1 MRNYRITIATV
12 RHAAGGLGDSSK
24 RKREG
29 GKERDGKNEREER
42 VKQARDGKTEMR

>member
-29 GKERDGKNEREER
+29 GKERDGKNERER